1 MPIEALW
8 VNTAMPLTEFV
19 LSRLL
24 TLLTQTSIQFC
35 HYRYFGLNVG
45 TMYYENIEMQM
56 STGHLR

>member
-8 VNTAMPLTEFV
+8 VNAAVPLTEFV

-35 HYRYFGLNVG
+35 HYRHFGLNVG
-45 TMYYENIEMQM
+45 TMCYENIEMQM
-56 STGHLR
+56 STGRLG